1 VSPAGPYSF
10 SLSFSAQCKLSENKI
25 IVKLDV
31 DHPLRSEDPTGSILY
46 FTAGG
51 CKDRWTRI
59 SAYDKTTQCASLGTL
74 DGDSTKWSDNENKC
88 TTLGKVEELTVVEAN
103 KTGFLSGEHLF
114 EVASPEGGTGLAGK
128 CTVDESG
135 VVRSVSITT
144 SGSGYGPDTRIKCKR
159 ACASET
165 QPCSPTHAEAQI
177 GVRLSAENGSM
188 SVSRAEWRQ
197 ASGTLKLAVRDE
209 LSVSAVT
216 KISFK
221 IRNSMQPQPA
231 QAAFIKASGMTP
243 IGSHRMT
250 GDVMR
255 IDGTSTTVT
264 KVCTANT
271 GLCTAGFTGLPTGRA
286 LYTLSAEI
294 QCNAK
299 ATNVV
304 VKVAGSSVVDPSVDQ
319 PPATCS
325 DKCNEYHRLFSNV
338 DVTSKV
344 TTAALTVETTASGVS
359 TDHCGAGENL
369 KVVFI
374 LSYSLSLA

>member
-1 VSPAGPYSF
+1 MQRVPPT
-10 SLSFSAQCKLSENKI
+10 LQQCRR
-25 IVKLDV
+25 
-31 DHPLRSEDPTGSILY
+31 DHPRTWGLGCAAD
-46 FTAGG
+46 G

-59 SAYDKTTQCASLGTL
+59 SAYDKTTQCASLGIL
-74 DGDSTKWSDNENKC
+74 DGDPTKWSDNANKC
-88 TTLGKVEELTVVEAN
+88 TTLGKVENLTVVEA
-103 KTGFLSGEHLF
+103 KTGFLPGERDF
-114 EVASPEGGTGLAGK
+114 QVVSPANGTGLAGT

-144 SGSGYGPDTRIKCKR
+144 SGSGYGPDTRIKCER
-159 ACASET
+159 ACVSGACT
-165 QPCSPTHAEAQI
+165 PPAYAEAQI
-177 GVRLSAENGSM
+177 GVRLSADNGSM

-264 KVCTANT
+264 RVCKTA
-271 GLCTAGFTGLPTGRA
+271 LAECVEEFTVPANRT

-299 ATNVV
+299 ATSVAVFTGASYGTAQTTVV
-304 VKVAGSSVVDPSVDQ
+304 Q
-319 PPATCS
+319 PPATCL
-325 DKCNEYHRLFSNV
+325 DACNEYHRLFTNV
-338 DVTSKV
+338 DVTNDVASSSLKV
-344 TTAALTVETTASGVS
+344 KTTASGVS

-374 LSYSLSLA
+374 LNYSDQAAPA

>member
-1 VSPAGPYSF
+1 
-10 SLSFSAQCKLSENKI
+10 
-25 IVKLDV
+25 
-31 DHPLRSEDPTGSILY
+31 LRSEDPTGSILY
-46 FTAGG
+46 FTAGD

-59 SAYDKTTQCASLGTL
+59 SAYDKTTQCASLEVTASKWL
-74 DGDSTKWSDNENKC
+74 DNAGPC
-88 TTLGKVEELTVVEAN
+88 IALGKVEELTVVEAN
-103 KTGFLSGEHLF
+103 KTGFLSGEHDF
-114 EVASPEGGTGLAGK
+114 EVASPEVASPEVASPEDDTELTGK

-135 VVRSVSITT
+135 VVKSVSITT

-165 QPCSPTHAEAQI
+165 PSCSPTHAEAQV
-177 GVRLSAENGSM
+177 GVRLSADNGSM

-209 LSVSAVT
+209 LSVSDVT

-264 KVCTANT
+264 RVCKTAASQ
-271 GLCTAGFTGLPTGRA
+271 CVEEFTVPANRT

-299 ATNVV
+299 ATSVAVFTGASYGTAQTTVV
-304 VKVAGSSVVDPSVDQ
+304 Q
-319 PPATCS
+319 PPATCL
-325 DKCNEYHRLFSNV
+325 DACNEYHRLFTNV
-338 DVTSKV
+338 DVTSKA
-344 TTAALTVETTASGVS
+344 TEGSLAVETTASGVS

-374 LSYSLSLA
+374 LNYSDQAAPA

>member
-1 VSPAGPYSF
+1 
-10 SLSFSAQCKLSENKI
+10 
-25 IVKLDV
+25 
-31 DHPLRSEDPTGSILY
+31 
-46 FTAGG
+46 
-51 CKDRWTRI
+51 
-59 SAYDKTTQCASLGTL
+59 
-74 DGDSTKWSDNENKC
+74 
-88 TTLGKVEELTVVEAN
+88 
-103 KTGFLSGEHLF
+103 
-114 EVASPEGGTGLAGK
+114 
-128 CTVDESG
+128 
-135 VVRSVSITT
+135 
-144 SGSGYGPDTRIKCKR
+144 
-159 ACASET
+159 
-165 QPCSPTHAEAQI
+165 
-177 GVRLSAENGSM
+177 M

-216 KISFK
+216 EISFK

-243 IGSHRMT
+243 IGSQKMT

-264 KVCTANT
+264 KVCKNAANT
-271 GLCTAGFTGLPTGRA
+271 CTAGFTGLPTGRA

-304 VKVAGSSVVDPSVDQ
+304 VKVGSDPLGPSVVDQ
-319 PPATCS
+319 PPATCF

-338 DVTSKV
+338 DVTSKA
-344 TTAALTVETTASGVS
+344 TGGSLAVETTASGIS

-374 LSYSLSLA
+374 LSYSPPPA

>member
-59 SAYDKTTQCASLGTL
+59 SAYDKTTQCASLGIL
-74 DGDSTKWSDNENKC
+74 DGDPTKWSDNANKC
-88 TTLGKVEELTVVEAN
+88 TTLGKVENLTVVEA
-103 KTGFLSGEHLF
+103 KTGFLPGERDF
-114 EVASPEGGTGLAGK
+114 QVVSPANGTGLAGT

-144 SGSGYGPDTRIKCKR
+144 SGSGYGPDTRIKCER
-159 ACASET
+159 ACVSGACT
-165 QPCSPTHAEAQI
+165 PPAYAEAQI
-177 GVRLSAENGSM
+177 GVRLSADNGSM

-344 TTAALTVETTASGVS
+344 ATGALTVETTASGVS

-374 LSYSLSLA
+374 LSYTPPP

>member
-1 VSPAGPYSF
+1 
-10 SLSFSAQCKLSENKI
+10 
-25 IVKLDV
+25 
-31 DHPLRSEDPTGSILY
+31 
-46 FTAGG
+46 
-51 CKDRWTRI
+51 
-59 SAYDKTTQCASLGTL
+59 
-74 DGDSTKWSDNENKC
+74 
-88 TTLGKVEELTVVEAN
+88 
-103 KTGFLSGEHLF
+103 
-114 EVASPEGGTGLAGK
+114 
-128 CTVDESG
+128 
-135 VVRSVSITT
+135 
-144 SGSGYGPDTRIKCKR
+144 
-159 ACASET
+159 
-165 QPCSPTHAEAQI
+165 
-177 GVRLSAENGSM
+177 M

-197 ASGTLKLAVRDE
+197 ASGTLKVAVRDE

-216 KISFK
+216 EISFK

-264 KVCTANT
+264 KVCKALASTSDVT
-271 GLCTAGFTGLPTGRA
+271 TSCTAGFTGLPTGRA

-304 VKVAGSSVVDPSVDQ
+304 VKVGSGPLDPSVVDQ

-338 DVTSKV
+338 DVTSKA
-344 TTAALTVETTASGVS
+344 TGGSLAVETTASGVS

-374 LSYSLSLA
+374 LSYSPPPA

>member
-1 VSPAGPYSF
+1 M
-10 SLSFSAQCKLSENKI
+10 
-25 IVKLDV
+25 
-31 DHPLRSEDPTGSILY
+31 RSEDPTGSILY

-59 SAYDKTTQCASLGTL
+59 SAYDKTTQCASLEVTTSNSNWL
-74 DGDSTKWSDNENKC
+74 DNAGKC
-88 TTLGKVEELTVVEAN
+88 TALGKVEELTVVEAN
-103 KTGFLSGEHLF
+103 KTGFLSGEHAF
-114 EVASPEGGTGLAGK
+114 EVASPEGGTGLTGK

-135 VVRSVSITT
+135 VVRSVSIT
-144 SGSGYGPDTRIKCKR
+144 SPGSGYGSNTRIKCKR

-165 QPCSPTHAEAQI
+165 E
-177 GVRLSAENGSM
+177 LSADNGSM

-216 KISFK
+216 EISFR

-250 GDVMR
+250 GDVMH

-264 KVCTANT
+264 KVCKALASTSDVT
-271 GLCTAGFTGLPTGRA
+271 TSCTAGFTGLPTGRA

-304 VKVAGSSVVDPSVDQ
+304 VKVGSDPLGPSVVDQ
-319 PPATCS
+319 PPATCF
-325 DKCNEYHRLFSNV
+325 DKCNEYHRLFSHV
-338 DVTSKV
+338 DVTSKA
-344 TTAALTVETTASGVS
+344 TGGSLAVETTASGVS

-374 LSYSLSLA
+374 LSYSPPPA